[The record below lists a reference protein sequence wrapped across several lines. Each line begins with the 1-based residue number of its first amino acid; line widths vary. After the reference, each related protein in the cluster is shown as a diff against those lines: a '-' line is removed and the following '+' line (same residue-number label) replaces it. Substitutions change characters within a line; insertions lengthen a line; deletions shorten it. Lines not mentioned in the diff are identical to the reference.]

1 MSSKESRLESLD
13 HDFFMA
19 LALQNAQSELARG
32 GRPIFCL
39 VVQPDGQVVGQGG
52 NTVSRDMDPS
62 AHAEVNAI
70 RSACASLKTLDL
82 SGSTLYTPM
91 EPCPMCLST
100 ILEAKISAIVLGAR
114 HKRVGRT
121 DLGNYSVEAL
131 LGLLSR
137 RIDVVAGVRESECE
151 ELRLVW
157 KRRHGETQ
165 SKATR

>member
-1 MSSKESRLESLD
+1 
-13 HDFFMA
+13 MA
-19 LALQNAQSELARG
+19 LALEQARSELAKG

-39 VVQPDGQVVGQGG
+39 VVQQDGQVAGQAG

-70 RSACASLKTLDL
+70 RSACASLRTLDL
-82 SGSTLYTPM
+82 SGCTLYTPM
-91 EPCPMCLST
+91 EPCPMCFST
-100 ILEAKISAIVLGAR
+100 ILEAKISRIVLGAR

-121 DLGNYSVEAL
+121 DLGNYSVESL

-137 RIDVVAGVRESECE
+137 RIEILVGVRESECE

-157 KRRHGETQ
+157 KRKHGETQ
-165 SKATR
+165 SKATQ